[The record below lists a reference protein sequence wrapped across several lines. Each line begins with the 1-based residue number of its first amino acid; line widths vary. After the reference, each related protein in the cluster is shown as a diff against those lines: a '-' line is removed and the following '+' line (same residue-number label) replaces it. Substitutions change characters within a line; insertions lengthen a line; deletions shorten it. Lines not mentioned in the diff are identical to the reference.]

1 MGKHR
6 WGVILDAGSSGTR
19 AHIYKWRHSD
29 YAKEKA
35 SAKDLKSLPRLKTH
49 KKWTKKI
56 RPGISTFGERPTDV
70 GEDHLKE
77 LLDHALDIVPADQVA
92 DTPIFLMATAGMR
105 LLPPIQ
111 QAAIL
116 REVCAYARA
125 NTKFLLPD
133 CDLHIQIIPGETEG
147 LYGWIAANY
156 LVGGFDTPEDHVHG
170 KDHHTYGF
178 LDMGGASAQ
187 IAFAPNATEA
197 QKHADDLKLLRMRT
211 LDGVVSE
218 YKVFVASW
226 LGFGVN
232 QARQRYVSALVD
244 SVDSSKSLEIPDP
257 CVVTGLTLSV
267 DGTIL
272 DPDAARHGSKPYLT
286 GQGSFTECL
295 KKTYPLLEKD
305 AACIDEPCLINGQ
318 HVPAIDFDVN
328 HFIGVSE
335 YWHTTHEFF
344 QLSDN
349 EESYDFTK
357 FQSRVREFCNLDWDE
372 IERGVDKK
380 KWGKK
385 VDKKSA
391 MEICFKASWLT
402 SILHEG
408 IGIPRLGVDEI
419 SKGVNGTNDVLRGT
433 KETGYLDPFQAVK
446 KIDGTEVSWTLGKM
460 VLYAA
465 GQVEPQGKDL
475 PVGFGANV
483 PSGISDDFQ
492 RAGSSYSPWKGGD
505 DDDDWDDK
513 ILDKASKPSIGL
525 FIMVFILGF
534 LFYIFRK
541 KERRSRVYGKI
552 SSAIRRSRT
561 KKGGRSFFNTSK
573 LFGRK
578 SGYYE
583 RVLEEGDGVN
593 DFELTEVDSDD
604 SNEASD
610 GSEGSSGARA
620 SGLATPKLNVVNYGD
635 GNFFSPVGTH
645 GFHADGSHHTLSS
658 NHLLPNAMDRSGLV
672 VRTES
677 RERLAPSLTS
687 VGSGR
692 SRSRAGS
699 PTRKSP
705 IMSPV
710 DED

>member
-1 MGKHR
+1 MGKR
-6 WGVILDAGSSGTR
+6 MAGRSTVLRSPEMLIVRRRPMG
-19 AHIYKWRHSD
+19 D

-35 SAKDLKSLPRLKTH
+35 SPKDLKSLPHLKTH
-49 KKWTKKI
+49 KKWKKKI
-56 RPGISTFGERPTDV
+56 HPGISTFGERPTDV

-92 DTPIFLMATAGMR
+92 ETPIFLMATAGMR

-125 NTKFLLPD
+125 NTKFALPD

-156 LVGGFDTPEDHVHG
+156 LVGGFDTPEDHAHG
-170 KDHHTYGF
+170 KNHHTYGF

-187 IAFAPNATEA
+187 IAFAPNSTEA
-197 QKHADDLKLLRMRT
+197 QKHSDDLKLLRMRT

-244 SVDSSKSLEIPDP
+244 SVDSSTSLEIPDP
-257 CVVTGLTLSV
+257 CIVSGLTLSV

-272 DPDAARHGSKPYLT
+272 DPDAARHSSEPYLT
-286 GQGSFTECL
+286 GQGSFAECL

-328 HFIGVSE
+328 HFIGVSQ

-344 QLSDN
+344 KLSHDD
-349 EESYDFTK
+349 ETYDFTK
-357 FQSRVREFCNLDWDE
+357 FQSRVQEFCNLDWKE
-372 IERGVDKK
+372 IERGVDNK

-385 VDKKSA
+385 VDEKAA
-391 MEICFKASWLT
+391 MELCFKASWLT

-408 IGIPRLGVDEI
+408 IGIPRLGVDGI
-419 SKGVNGTNDVLRGT
+419 PKGVNGTNEALRNT
-433 KETGYLDPFQAVK
+433 KEGGYLDPFQAVD

-465 GQVEPQGKDL
+465 GQIEPQGKDL

-492 RAGSSYSPWKGGD
+492 RAGSTYSPWNGGD

-513 ILDKASKPSIGL
+513 ILDKASKSSTGL
-525 FIMVFILGF
+525 FIMVFIVGF
-534 LFYIFRK
+534 LLYIFRK
-541 KERRSRVYGKI
+541 KERRSRAYSKI

-573 LFGRK
+573 LFGRR

-593 DFELTEVDSDD
+593 DFELADVDSDD
-604 SNEASD
+604 SNDASD

-620 SGLATPKLNVVNYGD
+620 SGLATPKLNVVSYGD

-645 GFHADGSHHTLSS
+645 GFHADGSHHTLTS
-658 NHLLPNAMDRSGLV
+658 NHLQPNAMDRSGLV

-705 IMSPV
+705 LMSPV